1 MDAVS
6 FMFGFADELEKHAAK
21 AAKAEKPGKAKR
33 AYRAARGAA
42 GKGAKEMARA
52 GWAATKGVAPYALLA
67 GIPLYFG
74 AKAVSEGFGRGV
86 SEEARKQLPYE
97 R

>member
-6 FMFGFADELEKHAAK
+6 FMYGFADELEKHGGKIAKAVKKGAGK
-21 AAKAEKPGKAKR
+21 AAKAVGKAGWK
-33 AYRAARGAA
+33 ATGA
-42 GKGAKEMARA
+42 
-52 GWAATKGVAPYALLA
+52 VAPWALLA
-67 GIPLYFG
+67 GVPLYFG

-86 SEEARKQLPYE
+86 SEEAEKRLPYE

>member
-6 FMFGFADELEKHAAK
+6 FMYGFADELEKHAAK
-21 AAKAEKPGKAKR
+21 AKVKAKKPGLAR
-33 AYRAARGAA
+33 RAAGAA
-42 GKGAKEMARA
+42 SKGVRRA
-52 GWAATKGVAPYALLA
+52 GWETARHAAPYALLA
-67 GIPLYFG
+67 GVPLYFG

-86 SEEARKQLPYE
+86 SEEAEKRLPYE

>member
-6 FMFGFADELEKHAAK
+6 FMYGFADELEKHAAAK
-21 AAKAEKPGKAKR
+21 AAKAGKAKR
-33 AYRAARGAA
+33 AYRAVRGAA
-42 GKGAKEMARA
+42 GKAAKEVGKA
-52 GWAATKGVAPYALLA
+52 GWKGTAAAAPYALLA
-67 GIPLYFG
+67 GVPLYFG

-86 SEEARKQLPYE
+86 SEEAEKRLPYE